1 MLKDLIRHTR
11 LAEFNLLFLGLLL
24 VGMALAAVGL
34 FTDRVEQGMQTRTSA
49 LLGADGM
56 IDSTRPVD
64 DSYAT
69 LAGEFGLQVA
79 RSVSFMSMAI
89 TATGSRLAGVRAVSS
104 HYPLRGELLLAAV
117 DGNNVPESVSAAPPR
132 GTVWSA
138 TQLVKDLNLE
148 LSPELQL
155 GDSFLR
161 FEREI
166 LLEPES
172 GAGML
177 RLAPR
182 LLMNIDDL
190 DQTGLVTAAS
200 RARFRLLVA
209 GSKESLAAFGQAIE
223 PILKPYQSWHV
234 ADLRRDEVRNTIGRV
249 VSYLRVTV
257 LLSVVLAI
265 VAMALAAQG
274 LWGRQIHEIALLRCL
289 GQHHSQTLKSLARVY
304 MLAVMPVSLLGIGL
318 GYLVQHFAAA
328 IIQDATGIPLPPPT
342 WLPIWLSLL
351 MCVVVVAAVMIPILL
366 AVKRVPT
373 MTLLRAEQIDG
384 IRRNRSASLSILAL
398 VIIVTVFL
406 ARNLWLAFG
415 VLSGLVFAAAILW
428 FAVRSMIGAAKRLI
442 APRSTAW
449 YAALKALQSNSGRS
463 AWLASAFGA
472 AIFALVLLGAV
483 REDLFEEWQ
492 NSLPPDAPNLFL
504 LNIQA
509 HETEAF
515 SSLLNT
521 QGVTD
526 VKLYPIMRARITAI
540 NNRKISDRTFED
552 EDARHRINHDFNLT
566 VLAELPVDNR
576 LSAGNWFKDGAPD
589 TGIFLR
595 NRHEPKLN
603 LDSSRTNYSAPYIK
617 NIMKEGEKGFSVE
630 QDTAKLLGLALGDR
644 LTMDIAGVLIEA
656 PVSSLREVKWDN
668 MRPNFYIIAAPGLLD
683 DAPRNYITS
692 IYVEQQR
699 NELVRQ
705 ISQSFP
711 HITAIDL
718 GMLLGR
724 IRTLANQGGNAVNV
738 VFVFTLVTALLVLF
752 GVLQGQRSARELE
765 IALLKTLGAGREF
778 VRRAIVLEFA
788 FLGALAG
795 FIGGGM
801 ALLSGWLLAKYVFE
815 FAYSMPW
822 QWLAFSIAGAVI
834 VVATIG
840 YISVRSLLGVRP
852 VRLLARMDWN
862 SKPPVSN

>member
-34 FTDRVEQGMQTRTSA
+34 FTDRVEQSMQARTSA

-56 IDSTRPVD
+56 IDSTRPLD
-64 DSYAT
+64 DAYAT
-69 LAGEFGLQVA
+69 LAGQFGLQVA

-104 HYPLRGELLLAAV
+104 NYPLRGEVLLAAV
-117 DGNNVPESVSAAPPR
+117 DGDEPESVSVAPAQ

-138 TQLVKDLNLE
+138 TQLVIDLNLE
-148 LSPELQL
+148 SSPELQL

-172 GAGML
+172 GTGML

-190 DQTGLVTAAS
+190 DQTGLVTSAS

-209 GSKESLAAFGQAIE
+209 GSKESLTAFGQAIE

-257 LLSVVLAI
+257 LLAVVLAI

-289 GQHHSQTLKSLARVY
+289 GQTHSQTLKSLARVY
-304 MLAVMPVSLLGIGL
+304 MLAVIPVSLLGIGI
-318 GYLVQHFAAA
+318 GYLLQHFAAV
-328 IIQDATGIPLPPPT
+328 IIQDATAIPLPPPT
-342 WLPIWLSLL
+342 WLPVWLSLL
-351 MCVVVVAAVMIPILL
+351 MCIVVVVAVMMPILL

-384 IRRNRSASLSILAL
+384 IRRNRSASLSVLAL
-398 VIIVTVFL
+398 VIVVTFFL
-406 ARNLWLAFG
+406 ARNLWLAFA
-415 VLSGLVFAAAILW
+415 VLTGLVFAAALLW
-428 FAVRSMIGAAKRLI
+428 FTVRSLIGVAKRLV
-442 APRSTAW
+442 APRPTAW
-449 YAALKALQSNSGRS
+449 YAALKALLSNSGRS
-463 AWLASAFGA
+463 TWLASAFA
-472 AIFALVLLGAV
+472 AIIFALVLLGAV

-492 NSLPPDAPNLFL
+492 NSILPDAPNLFL

-509 HETEAF
+509 HETAAF
-515 SSLLNT
+515 ASLLNT
-521 QGVTD
+521 KGITE
-526 VKLYPIMRARITAI
+526 VKLYPIIRGRITAI
-540 NNRKISDRTFED
+540 NNQKISDRTFED
-552 EDARHRINHDFNLT
+552 DDALHRINHDFNLT
-566 VLAELPVDNR
+566 ILAELPVDNKIR
-576 LSAGNWFKDGAPD
+576 AGNWFKA
-589 TGIFLR
+589 
-595 NRHEPKLN
+595 
-603 LDSSRTNYSAPYIK
+603 
-617 NIMKEGEKGFSVE
+617 GEKGFSVE
-630 QDTAKLLGLALGDR
+630 QDTAKILGLALGDR

-705 ISQSFP
+705 ISQSYP
-711 HITAIDL
+711 HITALDL
-718 GMLLGR
+718 GMLLAR
-724 IRTLANQGGNAVNV
+724 IRTLSAQGGNAVSV

-815 FAYSMPW
+815 FAYSIPW
-822 QWLAFSIAGAVI
+822 QWLVFSMTGAVI
-834 VVATIG
+834 VVAVIG
-840 YISVRSLLGVRP
+840 YTSVRSLLGVLP
-852 VRLLARMDWN
+852 VRLLAQMAMPTSQIHPSGGR
-862 SKPPVSN
+862 